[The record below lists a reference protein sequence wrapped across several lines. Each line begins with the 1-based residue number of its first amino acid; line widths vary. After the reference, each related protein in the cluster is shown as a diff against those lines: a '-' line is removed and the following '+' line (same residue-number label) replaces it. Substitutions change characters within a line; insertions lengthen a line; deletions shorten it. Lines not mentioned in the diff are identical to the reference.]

1 MWKLTPA
8 VMAASAL
15 HVAVWV
21 GVHGGWH
28 QGAPAAHPATA
39 VAAMQVLPSLRVVP
53 RPPAPSLSAPQ
64 AIDMA
69 PAPVAT
75 LPELTAHGTQRVAP
89 PPTPPQRE
97 VWTEAWPASEAAA
110 QADAPGAVS
119 EAAPLVPPAP
129 QAAAAEANAAS
140 GFDPDRYWPRPD
152 LTRPPV
158 PRTVVAIDFPV
169 GEPTPGRHKAVLA
182 LYIDDE
188 GLVQRVDTSD
198 AQLPEPYIAAARNA
212 FLVARFEPGQ
222 IQGQPVRSLIH
233 IEVQFDQAEAAPLQ
247 APTRLSRSFAGLP

>member
-1 MWKLTPA
+1 MLKLTPA
-8 VMAASAL
+8 VVAASAL
-15 HVAVWV
+15 HVAVWA
-21 GVHGGWH
+21 GVHGAWR
-28 QGAPAAHPATA
+28 QGTPAARTTPPVVAMQLLPALRVAPQAPAPVMPTT
-39 VAAMQVLPSLRVVP
+39 P
-53 RPPAPSLSAPQ
+53 

-69 PAPVAT
+69 STSVTGEPSAAPDPGA
-75 LPELTAHGTQRVAP
+75 ARQADDAQ
-89 PPTPPQRE
+89 PTPP
-97 VWTEAWPASEAAA
+97 TEASDAHPAA
-110 QADAPGAVS
+110 
-119 EAAPLVPPAP
+119 
-129 QAAAAEANAAS
+129 
-140 GFDPDRYWPRPD
+140 GFDPDHYWPRPQ

-158 PRTVVAIDFPV
+158 PRTMVAIDFPV

-222 IQGQPVRSLIH
+222 IQGQAVRSLIH

-247 APTRLSRSFAGLP
+247 TPTRLNRSFAGLP